1 MRVILGLHLESTFE
15 LVPIHLLD
23 SLDALQAYYLRWDL
37 VRVTNRLALS
47 LSSVCLHL
55 HHLLWI
61 ESLLLQA
68 AG

>member
-1 MRVILGLHLESTFE
+1 MRVILGLLCESTFK

-23 SLDALQAYYLRWDL
+23 SLDALQAHYLRWAL
-37 VRVTNRLALS
+37 VLVTNCLALS
-47 LSSVCLHL
+47 LRSVCLHL

-68 AG
+68 AR